1 MALRYTGF
9 DQNVLAPRPAMDL
22 WIVYAHNVSGLKNLG
37 SWMIRKQKSS
47 ATVNRKELASVH
59 GTGRAVDLG
68 YTGIKEGRKVC
79 LSFISLLVANAD
91 LLGVELILDYLP
103 APFGR
108 GWKSE
113 RGSWQNYDKPTIAGA
128 PGGRWIHIELSPAH
142 LKNTETVVKAWKQV
156 IASIANPVIKETNPV
171 TNGANPVTIAPA
183 L

>member
-37 SWMIRKQKSS
+37 SWVVRKQKSS
-47 ATVNRKELASVH
+47 AKVNRKKLASVH

-68 YTGIKEGRKVC
+68 YTGIKNGRKVC
-79 LSFISLLVANAD
+79 LSFISLLTANAD
-91 LLGVELILDYLP
+91 LLGVELILDYKP

-113 RGSWQNYDKPTIAGA
+113 RGKWQKYSKPTIAGA
-128 PGGRWIHIELSPAH
+128 PSGRWIHIELSPAH

-156 IASIANPVIKETNPV
+156 IASMPNPV
-171 TNGANPVTIAPA
+171 TKDANPVTKAPA